1 MNYHIGLISG
11 TSMDGVDEAIV
22 DTNSMKLVDAI
33 TFPYPAELKNFL
45 TEIISE
51 TQPSYSSII
60 QLHRQLG
67 SCFADAVIA
76 LMKSSS
82 ISEEQIQA
90 IGSHGQTLWH
100 RPEEAF
106 PYSLQLACPHTI
118 AERTGMTVVADFRTR
133 DLIAEGQGAPF
144 APLLHEALWGQREQL
159 AAVVNIGGI
168 ANISLIGKH
177 RTTLGWDIGPGN
189 CLIDQWIKK
198 HQNLDFDEQGQWAAS
213 GQPNEK
219 LVESLLNDPLLRA
232 PAPKSLDR
240 NYFS

>member
-11 TSMDGVDEAIV
+11 TSMDGVDAAIV

-177 RTTLGWDIGPGN
+177 RTTLGWDIGPKLPIAPAHQN
-189 CLIDQWIKK
+189 QDFDVFLSIDQS
-198 HQNLDFDEQGQWAAS
+198 DSYPGQY
-213 GQPNEK
+213 PI
-219 LVESLLNDPLLRA
+219 RA
-232 PAPKSLDR
+232 LFYVCLSD
-240 NYFS
+240 